1 MAVSAGEDVVGDLLF
16 VGGILF
22 AVWGAATIV
31 RSRQELAGALAVRTV
46 ELEHEE
52 REENA
57 KLAVTEERARIAREL
72 HDVVA
77 HNLSIMVL
85 QAGAERRA
93 IGDERP
99 QTTEALATIED
110 TGRTAMA
117 EMRRLLG
124 MLRRSDDELALA
136 PQPSLRY
143 LDDLVGQVRDAGLP
157 VDLRIEG
164 EPRAVAPGVDLSAY
178 RIIQEALTN
187 ALAGPASARVTVR
200 YGDNE
205 LDIEIADDG
214 TGATTPAPA
223 GGHGLVGMRERV
235 ALFGGD
241 LAAGRRLSGGYVV
254 RAKLRSER
262 HDVIRV
268 LLADDQALV
277 RGGLRK
283 LVDHEDDMTVVA
295 EAADGRTRSTPRG
308 QPARR
313 RRDGHPHA
321 AARRHRGHPPHRR
334 RARRRR
340 PRAHADDLRARQLR
354 LPGAARGRQRLHA
367 QGRAAGGAGQR
378 DPRRRG
384 RRGAALAEVTRSVIG
399 AFARRPQAADPTGSP
414 RLDELTDREREVLL
428 LLTRGRSNAEI
439 AADLVVSDATV
450 KTHVAHVLMKLGV
463 RDRVQAVIF
472 AYEAGLVS
480 PGDAGS

>member
-1 MAVSAGEDVVGDLLF
+1 MSRRQLIDYGIPIVLAVVGLVELATSSDIDAPWPMQVLFALGTTVPLLWRRRAPLVVLVVVFASVAVADETYGMANNISSPFAGLLIATYASGAYTAHRDRWIAAVLIGVAVLAMAISNGEDVVGDVLF
-16 VGGILF
+16 IGGILY

-31 RSRQELAGALAVRTV
+31 RSRQELAGALAARTV
-46 ELEHEE
+46 ELEHE

-57 KLAVTEERARIAREL
+57 RLAVAEERARIAREL

-99 QTTEALATIED
+99 QTTEALTTIED

-143 LDDLVGQVRDAGLP
+143 LDDLVSQVRDAGLP

-187 ALAGPASARVTVR
+187 ALKHAGPARARVTVR

-214 TGATTPAPA
+214 SGAVTPAPA

-241 LAAGRRLSGGYVV
+241 MAAGRRLSGGYVV
-254 RAKLRSER
+254 RAKLP
-262 HDVIRV
+262 
-268 LLADDQALV
+268 LAS
-277 RGGLRK
+277 G
-283 LVDHEDDMTVVA
+283 
-295 EAADGRTRSTPRG
+295 TP
-308 QPARR
+308 
-313 RRDGHPHA
+313 
-321 AARRHRGHPPHRR
+321 
-334 RARRRR
+334 
-340 PRAHADDLRARQLR
+340 
-354 LPGAARGRQRLHA
+354 
-367 QGRAAGGAGQR
+367 
-378 DPRRRG
+378 
-384 RRGAALAEVTRSVIG
+384 
-399 AFARRPQAADPTGSP
+399 
-414 RLDELTDREREVLL
+414 
-428 LLTRGRSNAEI
+428 
-439 AADLVVSDATV
+439 
-450 KTHVAHVLMKLGV
+450 
-463 RDRVQAVIF
+463 
-472 AYEAGLVS
+472 
-480 PGDAGS
+480 

>member
-1 MAVSAGEDVVGDLLF
+1 MSRRRVIDLGLPLAVAVVGLIELLTSSDIDAPWTIQAVFVLGTSVPLLWRRRAPIVVVAVVFASFALADSTYGIANNAAAPFAGLLIATYASGAYTSRRDGRIAAGVIGVALVFMAVSIGEDVIGDAVF
-16 VGGILF
+16 IGGILY
-22 AVWGAATIV
+22 AVWGAATMV
-31 RSRQELAGALAVRTV
+31 RSRQELAGALAARTV
-46 ELEHEE
+46 ELEHE

-57 KLAVTEERARIAREL
+57 RLAVAEERARIAREL

-85 QAGAERRA
+85 QAGAERSA

-143 LDDLVGQVRDAGLP
+143 LDDLVSQVREAGLP

-187 ALAGPASARVTVR
+187 ALKHAGPARARVTVG

-214 TGATTPAPA
+214 PGAATPAPA

-254 RAKLRSER
+254 RAKLP
-262 HDVIRV
+262 
-268 LLADDQALV
+268 L
-277 RGGLRK
+277 
-283 LVDHEDDMTVVA
+283 
-295 EAADGRTRSTPRG
+295 
-308 QPARR
+308 
-313 RRDGHPHA
+313 
-321 AARRHRGHPPHRR
+321 
-334 RARRRR
+334 
-340 PRAHADDLRARQLR
+340 
-354 LPGAARGRQRLHA
+354 
-367 QGRAAGGAGQR
+367 AGG
-378 DPRRRG
+378 
-384 RRGAALAEVTRSVIG
+384 T
-399 AFARRPQAADPTGSP
+399 T
-414 RLDELTDREREVLL
+414 
-428 LLTRGRSNAEI
+428 
-439 AADLVVSDATV
+439 
-450 KTHVAHVLMKLGV
+450 
-463 RDRVQAVIF
+463 
-472 AYEAGLVS
+472 
-480 PGDAGS
+480 

>member
-1 MAVSAGEDVVGDLLF
+1 MSRRQLIDYGIPLALAVVAVIEVATSSDIDAPWPLGIAFALGTTVPLLWRRRAPLVVLVVVFVSLAVADETYSMANNASSPFAGLLIATYASGAYTNRRDGWIAAALIGIVLVAMAFSIGEDVIGDMLF
-16 VGGILF
+16 IGGILY

-31 RSRQELAGALAVRTV
+31 RSRQELAGALAARTV
-46 ELEHEE
+46 ELEHE

-57 KLAVTEERARIAREL
+57 RLAVAEERARIAREL

-143 LDDLVGQVRDAGLP
+143 LDDLVSQVREAGLP
-157 VDLRIEG
+157 VDLRVEG
-164 EPRAVAPGVDLSAY
+164 APRAVAPGVDLSAY

-187 ALAGPASARVTVR
+187 ALKHAGPARARVTVR

-214 TGATTPAPA
+214 TGAAAPAPA

-254 RAKLRSER
+254 RAKLP
-262 HDVIRV
+262 
-268 LLADDQALV
+268 L
-277 RGGLRK
+277 
-283 LVDHEDDMTVVA
+283 
-295 EAADGRTRSTPRG
+295 
-308 QPARR
+308 
-313 RRDGHPHA
+313 
-321 AARRHRGHPPHRR
+321 
-334 RARRRR
+334 
-340 PRAHADDLRARQLR
+340 
-354 LPGAARGRQRLHA
+354 
-367 QGRAAGGAGQR
+367 AGG
-378 DPRRRG
+378 
-384 RRGAALAEVTRSVIG
+384 T
-399 AFARRPQAADPTGSP
+399 T
-414 RLDELTDREREVLL
+414 
-428 LLTRGRSNAEI
+428 
-439 AADLVVSDATV
+439 
-450 KTHVAHVLMKLGV
+450 
-463 RDRVQAVIF
+463 
-472 AYEAGLVS
+472 
-480 PGDAGS
+480 

>member
-1 MAVSAGEDVVGDLLF
+1 MSRRRLIDYGIPLGLAVVALVELATSSDIDAPWPMQIVFALGTTVPLVWRRRAPLAVMAVVFASVAVSDMAYDIADNASSPFAGLLIATYAGGAYTSRRDRWIAAAIIGVAVLAMAISNGEDVVGDILF
-16 VGGILF
+16 IGGILY

-31 RSRQELAGALAVRTV
+31 RSRQELAGALAARTV
-46 ELEHEE
+46 ELEHE

-57 KLAVTEERARIAREL
+57 KLAVAEERARIAREL

-99 QTTEALATIED
+99 QTTEALSAIEE

-143 LDDLVGQVRDAGLP
+143 LDDLVSQVRDAGLP

-187 ALAGPASARVTVR
+187 ALKHAGPARARVTVR

-205 LDIEIADDG
+205 LDIEITDDG
-214 TGATTPAPA
+214 SGAAAPAPA

-254 RAKLRSER
+254 RAKLP
-262 HDVIRV
+262 
-268 LLADDQALV
+268 L
-277 RGGLRK
+277 
-283 LVDHEDDMTVVA
+283 
-295 EAADGRTRSTPRG
+295 
-308 QPARR
+308 
-313 RRDGHPHA
+313 
-321 AARRHRGHPPHRR
+321 
-334 RARRRR
+334 
-340 PRAHADDLRARQLR
+340 
-354 LPGAARGRQRLHA
+354 
-367 QGRAAGGAGQR
+367 AGG
-378 DPRRRG
+378 
-384 RRGAALAEVTRSVIG
+384 T
-399 AFARRPQAADPTGSP
+399 T
-414 RLDELTDREREVLL
+414 
-428 LLTRGRSNAEI
+428 
-439 AADLVVSDATV
+439 
-450 KTHVAHVLMKLGV
+450 
-463 RDRVQAVIF
+463 
-472 AYEAGLVS
+472 
-480 PGDAGS
+480 